1 MDPFELRGDGVLLA
15 TPTFAD
21 VDAIVRH
28 CRDEKVRRWTTVPD
42 PYYRADAEEFV
53 KLVDDAW
60 AAGKAVN
67 WAVRNPEDRV
77 VLGMVGLNLDGH
89 GSGEI
94 GYWMG
99 REGRGRGLTTTAVR
113 LVIDYAF
120 APEGLGLQRIL
131 WYAHVGNWA
140 SRRLVW
146 RLGFTFEGTIRSH
159 LTQRGE
165 RRDAWAATLLAGDS
179 MTAKHRW
186 FGVPTLTGSAVTLRR
201 FAESDADACVEAC
214 SDPVSRHWL
223 AGLPDP
229 YTREVALEYIRSREN
244 DHAAGTSIHWAAER
258 PGGSVAIGAF
268 SLMNV
273 ADEHA
278 TVGYWVHPAARGM
291 GVATEAV
298 QLIARHAFAPAA
310 EGGLGL
316 RRLTLARAA
325 GNEASGKV
333 AARAGFSE
341 FGVATSAEKLGDG
354 SWVDLHW
361 YELLADSSS
370 SRPSADPTQ
379 HARQ

>member
-1 MDPFELRGDGVLLA
+1 LA

-67 WAVRNPEDRV
+67 WAVRNPEDRE

-146 RLGFTFEGTIRSH
+146 RLGFT
-159 LTQRGE
+159 
-165 RRDAWAATLLAGDS
+165 
-179 MTAKHRW
+179 
-186 FGVPTLTGSAVTLRR
+186 
-201 FAESDADACVEAC
+201 
-214 SDPVSRHWL
+214 
-223 AGLPDP
+223 
-229 YTREVALEYIRSREN
+229 
-244 DHAAGTSIHWAAER
+244 
-258 PGGSVAIGAF
+258 
-268 SLMNV
+268 
-273 ADEHA
+273 
-278 TVGYWVHPAARGM
+278 
-291 GVATEAV
+291 
-298 QLIARHAFAPAA
+298 
-310 EGGLGL
+310 
-316 RRLTLARAA
+316 
-325 GNEASGKV
+325 
-333 AARAGFSE
+333 
-341 FGVATSAEKLGDG
+341 
-354 SWVDLHW
+354 
-361 YELLADSSS
+361 
-370 SRPSADPTQ
+370 
-379 HARQ
+379 